1 MRKFS
6 IVNVVGA
13 RPNFMKIAPLLRE
26 QKKYSDII
34 NPILLHTGQHYD
46 YKMSQ
51 KIFGDL
57 ELPKPDVYLNVG
69 SGTHAE
75 QTAKIMVPF
84 EKYIMENSPD
94 LVLVVGDVNSTLACA
109 VVASKL
115 HIPIAHVEAG
125 LRSFDREMPEELNR
139 VVTDQLSDML
149 FTTEPS
155 ATENLLN
162 EGRPIDKIFFTGNVM
177 IDSLVNAL
185 DKVDDRILNEY
196 NLIPGEYIAVT
207 LHRASN
213 VDDFETLKGI
223 IDALLEVAS
232 KIKVVFPVHPRTK
245 NNFEKFDLT
254 KLVESMPGKFI
265 TTDPVGYLD
274 FVALQKNSRMVLT
287 DSGGIQE
294 ESCFLKV
301 PCLTLRNN
309 TERPVTVD
317 CGSNKILGT
326 DPGIV
331 SGNAFELL
339 DNPPES
345 IKTPEKWDGKAS
357 ERIIREIINL
367 NKLDT
372 NIPNPTAISPQR

>member
-1 MRKFS
+1 
-6 IVNVVGA
+6 
-13 RPNFMKIAPLLRE
+13 
-26 QKKYSDII
+26 
-34 NPILLHTGQHYD
+34 
-46 YKMSQ
+46 
-51 KIFGDL
+51 
-57 ELPKPDVYLNVG
+57 
-69 SGTHAE
+69 
-75 QTAKIMVPF
+75 
-84 EKYIMENSPD
+84 
-94 LVLVVGDVNSTLACA
+94 LVVGDVNSTLACA